1 MTSGPVQLAI
11 QQEALPTNTAIRLT
25 SPGPVLLR
33 PLRVLHTAHTS
44 AWSGAEIALV
54 RLIGALDRRLV
65 TPILVCAEDGRL
77 ADVARSQNVQTV
89 IEPLSGSIRDR
100 RRRQIR
106 SVSTLAHV
114 PTLAAYARR
123 LARLA
128 KAHQVDVIHTNSLK
142 AFTYGALAGRIAGVP
157 VVAHLRDDLDHLEA
171 GAAGNAVRS
180 LLRRL
185 PAAVVGCSAHVL
197 TAARMTSPRSH
208 VVYTGISREDVA
220 DQAVPRRDPPV
231 VGMVARIAPWKGQ
244 HLFLQ
249 AAAEVAAR
257 RPDARFRVIGGPMF
271 GEDAYLREL
280 EGLAAVGPLAG
291 RVEFTG
297 FVADPRAAYERLA
310 VAVATSVTPEPFGK
324 VIIEA
329 MARGVPV
336 VAPSEGG
343 PTEIITHGVDGLLVP
358 PRDPGALAS
367 AILRLLDHP
376 GLAAA
381 LAEQALHTTR
391 TRFTLEASAE
401 RFTDVLLGVVS

>member
-1 MTSGPVQLAI
+1 MTSGPVQLAL
-11 QQEALPTNTAIRLT
+11 QQEVLPTNTAIRLT
-25 SPGPVLLR
+25 SPGPALSR
-33 PLRVLHTAHTS
+33 PVRVLHAAHTS

-65 TPILVCAEDGRL
+65 TSILVCAEDGRL
-77 ADVARSQNVQTV
+77 ADVARRQNVQTL
-89 IEPLSGSIRDR
+89 IEPLSQSLRNR

-106 SVSTLAHV
+106 SISTLAHV
-114 PTLAAYARR
+114 PALGAYACR

-142 AFTYGALAGRIAGVP
+142 AFTYGVLAGRIAGVP

-171 GAAGNAVRS
+171 GAAGRAIRS

-185 PAAVVGCSAHVL
+185 PDAVIGCSAHVL
-197 TAARMTSPRSH
+197 TAARITSPRSH
-208 VVYTGISREDVA
+208 VVYTGISRENVA
-220 DQAVPRRDPPV
+220 DQAILRSGPPV

-244 HLFLQ
+244 HLFLR
-249 AAAEVAAR
+249 AAAEIAAR
-257 RPDARFRVIGGPMF
+257 RPDARFRIIGGPMF
-271 GEDAYLREL
+271 GEDGYLREL
-280 EGLAAVGPLAG
+280 EDLATIEPLAG

-297 FVADPRAAYERLA
+297 FVADPRTAYERLT
-310 VAVATSVTPEPFGK
+310 VAVAASVAPEPFGK

-336 VAPSEGG
+336 VAPAEGG

-358 PRDPGALAS
+358 PRDPGALAT
-367 AILRLLDHP
+367 AILRLLDSP
-376 GLAAA
+376 GV
-381 LAEQALHTTR
+381 AESIAGQALCTIR

-401 RFTDVLLGVVS
+401 RFTGVLLGVVS